1 MMFSMV
7 AMLGI
12 GAILIGGIVIAYV
25 LMNKDEWLHHTEMFH
40 VKHFT
45 IIQFNLVRI

>member
-12 GAILIGGIVIAYV
+12 GVILIGGIVIAYV
-25 LMNKDEWLHHTEMFH
+25 LMNKN
-40 VKHFT
+40 K
-45 IIQFNLVRI
+45 

>member
-25 LMNKDEWLHHTEMFH
+25 LMNKDKWLHHTEMFH
-40 VKHFT
+40 VKHSA
-45 IIQFNLVRI
+45 IIQLN

>member
-12 GAILIGGIVIAYV
+12 GAILIGGIVIAYA
-25 LMNKDEWLHHTEMFH
+25 LMNKD
-40 VKHFT
+40 K
-45 IIQFNLVRI
+45 

>member
-12 GAILIGGIVIAYV
+12 GALIIGVVVITAV
-25 LMNKDEWLHHTEMFH
+25 LMNKD
-40 VKHFT
+40 K
-45 IIQFNLVRI
+45 

>member
-7 AMLGI
+7 ALLSI

-25 LMNKDEWLHHTEMFH
+25 LMNKD
-40 VKHFT
+40 K
-45 IIQFNLVRI
+45 

>member
-40 VKHFT
+40 VKHFM

>member
-12 GAILIGGIVIAYV
+12 GVILIGGIVITYV
-25 LMNKDEWLHHTEMFH
+25 LMNKD
-40 VKHFT
+40 K
-45 IIQFNLVRI
+45 

>member
-12 GAILIGGIVIAYV
+12 GALIVGVIVITAV
-25 LMNKDEWLHHTEMFH
+25 LMNRDK
-40 VKHFT
+40 
-45 IIQFNLVRI
+45 